1 MAHFAKVLQGTVL
14 KVIVADQKF
23 IDSFVDD
30 SPGEWVQC
38 SYNTSKGEH
47 SGGGTPLRKNFP
59 SPDWT
64 YDGTG
69 FIPPKPYESWTLN
82 KTTYHWESPVAY
94 PKSGKHTWN
103 EKDQSWDAVE

>member
-47 SGGGTPLRKNFP
+47 SDGGTTLRKNFP

-69 FIPPKPYESWTLN
+69 FMPPKPYESWTLN

-103 EKDQSWDAVE
+103 EKDQSWDEVE